1 MRQQFSTLWW
11 MGRCSGRWCFG
22 KEHLRERALMTSL
35 QQRDIPLGGPW
46 SRGSHKTVG
55 LRVCVY
61 VCVMDGWIDVRVY
74 IPSVVCM
81 NSLKKKYYDKWMRNN
96 QNEEFTNKLQSN
108 LLHFALLFLLRLY
121 VFYSFFA
128 HWNWAKTLLDE
139 SMTLFC
145 CFSVISRGTHHENS
159 QPS

>member
-1 MRQQFSTLWW
+1 MVGWGSSFQLCDGWIDAVGGGALEKNTCERGPSWHLCNSETSPWVAPDPEGVIKLWAW
-11 MGRCSGRWCFG
+11 
-22 KEHLRERALMTSL
+22 
-35 QQRDIPLGGPW
+35 
-46 SRGSHKTVG
+46 
-55 LRVCVY
+55 VCV
-61 VCVMDGWIDVRVY
+61 CMMDGWIDVRVY